1 MRSGKMVYR
10 NKKIKF
16 IKPKLDKLQWTGKR
30 EWYSAENIEGLCI
43 QVNKSSKTYY
53 AQWSNP
59 KIINGRVKRVGYKK
73 NLAPYSDG
81 LELVKQKLRNQLDD
95 WKKSSRANVDSL
107 NIGALVR
114 EFKRNGIHGQRVKT
128 RGKRLHYK
136 AKTARGYKEILDRYI
151 LLETI
156 MDPVE
161 LKAKMTDPI
170 KFQGKFHD
178 GALKDVPLDQIKR
191 KDIEIWM
198 ERLSDTPAAAN
209 NALAALSIAFEFDL
223 KKARDAML
231 PVGAI
236 NPCIRISK
244 YEIVKDKK
252 YIDIEKVIKMK
263 DYMMA
268 EHWRDPHYFT
278 YYYCLLDSGERQS
291 DWRGTYWK
299 KPNNLKEAAKAGCT
313 GYLYKKWDHEFDEHI
328 TYLHILD
335 SKNRKPAD
343 VELTAEVA
351 MMLDKLNELRSGKES
366 WSYASPFVF
375 PQTERIDRSI
385 TETTYK
391 FKMARFHYKFGLAE
405 RTLIRSTGKTRKLY
419 KYKNNYTL
427 KNLRKT
433 FATYYSE
440 EHGVEATQE
449 RMRHTSLKTTQD
461 HYVNFKNKGERN
473 RHMYSPRRSRSR
485 AAPVAIQGGK
495 HEK

>member
-1 MRSGKMVYR
+1 MTYK

-16 IKPKLDKLQWTGKR
+16 IKPILDKLQWTGKR
-30 EWYSAENIEGLCI
+30 EWYSAQDVESLCI
-43 QVNKSSKTYY
+43 QVNKNSKSYY
-53 AQWSNP
+53 AQWATI
-59 KIINGRVKRVGYKK
+59 KIVDGLRKTVGHRKY
-73 NLAPYSDG
+73 LAPYFWSIADVKT
-81 LELVKQKLRNQLDD
+81 ELRKNIDA
-95 WKKSSRANVDSL
+95 WKKASRANVDSL
-107 NIGALVR
+107 NVGALVS
-114 EFKRNGIHGQRVKT
+114 EFERNGIHGQRVKT

-136 AKTARGYKEILDRYI
+136 AKTSKGYKEILDRYI

-156 MDPVE
+156 KDPVE

-170 KFQGKFHD
+170 KFQGAYHE
-178 GALKDVPLDQIKR
+178 GALKDVPLDEIKR

-223 KKARDAML
+223 KKAKDAML
-231 PVGAI
+231 PDGAV

-244 YEIVKDKK
+244 YEIAKDKK
-252 YIDIEKVIKMK
+252 YIDMEKVIKMK

-268 EHWRDPHYFT
+268 EQWRDPHYLT

-299 KPNNLKEAAKAGCT
+299 KPNNLKEAVKAGCT
-313 GYLYKKWDHEFDEHI
+313 GYLYKKWDHEFNEHI

-366 WSYASPFVF
+366 WSYESPFVF

-405 RTLIRSTGKTRKLY
+405 RTLIRSTGKKRKLY
-419 KYKNNYTL
+419 KYKHNYTL

-440 EHGVEATQE
+440 EHGVEATQD
-449 RMRHTSLKTTQD
+449 RMRHSSIEVTQN
-461 HYVNFKNKGERN
+461 HYVNFKPKEKRT

-485 AAPVAIQGGK
+485 VAPVAIQGGK
-495 HEK
+495 HDK